1 MTPQQMG
8 KRAERAAT
16 EPLVISKI
24 EGGFR
29 VYSPTGSAK
38 PYVVGGTAEAP
49 TCTCPDF
56 ALHRSDLEWRC
67 KHILAVFRPAGAAP
81 VPSLEAAEHPE
92 AGTLTPHET
101 ALRRRAE
108 PSNGNGRD
116 ATMVLKRSISP
127 DGRIDSL
134 SVEIAAP
141 VNGLQ
146 PSEVEARALRVL
158 KLQDGIVGQFLK
170 RTGKAM
176 PASTPEAA
184 NDGCAPAQL
193 LGVGGADGK
202 WGRRLF
208 LIIQMNG
215 RRLRLYGTKKQLTEH
230 LTTAGYPKVATDVEE
245 GLALNLP
252 CRIATKPSADG
263 KFLNVERVLPAGQPN
278 GQRG

>member
-1 MTPQQMG
+1 MTPQELG

-24 EGGFR
+24 EEGFR
-29 VYSPTGSAK
+29 VYSPTGNAK
-38 PYVVGGTAEAP
+38 QYVVSGTAEAP

-56 ALHRSDLEWRC
+56 ELHRSDPEWRC
-67 KHILAVFRPAGAAP
+67 KHILAVFRPASAASA
-81 VPSLEAAEHPE
+81 PSVESAEHPE
-92 AGTLTPHET
+92 AERPTQRET
-101 ALRRRAE
+101 APRRRTE

-116 ATMVLKRSISP
+116 ATMVLKRSVSP

-141 VNGLQ
+141 LNGLQ

-158 KLQDGIVGQFLK
+158 KLQDGIVGKFLK
-170 RTGKAM
+170 RSGKAT
-176 PASTPEAA
+176 PAGVPEVAK
-184 NDGCAPAQL
+184 DGTVPAQL

-230 LTTAGYPKVATDVEE
+230 LTTAGYPKVATEVEE
-245 GLALNLP
+245 GLALDLP
-252 CRIATKPSADG
+252 CRVATKPSSDG
-263 KFLNVERVLPAGQPN
+263 QFLNVEQVLPAGQPS